1 MLLPIL
7 IPSFMGLAMLRLSLE
22 SRDSRSRLKL
32 LEKDESYRERLVHI
46 VGQLER
52 TLEDAAVEYMDD
64 PGTSAGSSQTLLR
77 TESPPEGSR
86 SKGPSS
92 TSTPILTPPS
102 GLLSHCQ
109 LKIVESLNK
118 IPNLKKE
125 RVFIDPVVNSH
136 AVIIARNVQR
146 FEYHKTGHGV
156 LQHLADNF
164 VM

>member
-1 MLLPIL
+1 
-7 IPSFMGLAMLRLSLE
+7 MGLAIFRLSLE
-22 SRDSRSRLKL
+22 TRDSRSRLKL
-32 LEKDESYRERLVHI
+32 LEKDESYRERLIHI

-64 PGTSAGSSQTLLR
+64 PGTSAESSQTLLH
-77 TESPPEGSR
+77 TGSSAEVSH

-92 TSTPILTPPS
+92 TSSTQPS
-102 GLLSHCQ
+102 ELLSPRQ
-109 LKIVESLNK
+109 LKIIESLNK

-125 RVFIDPVVNSH
+125 RVFIDPVLNSH
-136 AVIIARNVQR
+136 AVIIARDVRR
-146 FEYHKTGHGV
+146 FEHHKAGHGV